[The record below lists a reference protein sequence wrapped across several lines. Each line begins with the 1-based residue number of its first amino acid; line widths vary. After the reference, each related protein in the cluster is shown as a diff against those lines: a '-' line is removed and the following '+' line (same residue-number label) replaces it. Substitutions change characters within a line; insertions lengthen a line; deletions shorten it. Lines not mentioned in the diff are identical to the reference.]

1 VGSRDKSV
9 VALQCRRCHICAS
22 WQGCCLLQLCP
33 GWEQLSSLEPCSS
46 SPVLERLLCSELQA
60 VCRIR
65 NCKRSALRCYQGSV
79 GCSLFLGTCG
89 TPAGAGRGCSVC
101 ASGGVLLAMCLSRS
115 SKRVL
120 KRIKELC
127 VTEEGTMPCAAQI
140 QALAQEGLMN
150 FFWHFSLP
158 PMVEFLGWRKGHKCE
173 EA

>member
-1 VGSRDKSV
+1 M
-9 VALQCRRCHICAS
+9 
-22 WQGCCLLQLCP
+22 
-33 GWEQLSSLEPCSS
+33 
-46 SPVLERLLCSELQA
+46 
-60 VCRIR
+60 
-65 NCKRSALRCYQGSV
+65 

-140 QALAQEGLMN
+140 QALAQEGL
-150 FFWHFSLP
+150 
-158 PMVEFLGWRKGHKCE
+158 
-173 EA
+173 